1 MSGPLT
7 REHWLC
13 WLLGH
18 DLRFETP
25 THNAHCARCGACFCR
40 ELAVPWPEWRG
51 QPWAHDAWGRFFVR
65 YLTEERRITQ
75 AALPGWIRWRV
86 RVRV

>member
-1 MSGPLT
+1 
-7 REHWLC
+7 
-13 WLLGH
+13 
-18 DLRFETP
+18 
-25 THNAHCARCGACFCR
+25 
-40 ELAVPWPEWRG
+40 VPWPEWRG